1 MALTQGDIAF
11 TSFNADED
19 GWSIVALVDIDPNT
33 AIYFTDNEAISPTSF
48 NTGESYFQWVSGST
62 TISAGTVIRFTAVDA
77 VTLAASVGTLS
88 RATVSGSTN
97 YGLAQGGDVIYAF
110 LGSSAATPTT
120 ILTAISTGDTVT
132 PGDPITNAG
141 LTVGVNA
148 IVLRTSADYG
158 EYSGSRSGQAS
169 FADYKTLVNSVS
181 NWTVDTVDGGYATT
195 VPNTAN
201 FGVASAAATPTV
213 NLSVSP
219 SSGTEAAT
227 TIITVTATA
236 SSAVAGDQT
245 VSLGVSGTNVT
256 AEDYALSNAI
266 ITIPSGQTAGS
277 VTFTVV
283 DDSLVEGTETAT
295 LTLTNPSAGITLG
308 GTATQAIAITD
319 NDAPAVPTVS
329 IEATDATAAEL
340 SSSNA
345 LNTGTF
351 TVTRAGDATAALTV
365 NYTIDGTATNTNDY
379 SRLAGSVIIPAGQS
393 SATIAVVPVNDAAT
407 ESSETVS
414 LTLVDGVSYDLGAVS
429 NATVTIADN
438 AIAPLKKVGGLT
450 SVNGAEIPAFDAGSD
465 RLFVVAGS
473 TVEVYSV
480 SSTGA
485 LTLAG
490 ALTPGFAAPVG
501 TEILPNSV
509 AVKNGTVAVAY
520 AIRETALGTQ
530 QTGKV
535 AFFNAADSSFITAV
549 DAGALPDMLTFTP
562 DGTKVLVANEGEPNE
577 NYTNDPEGS
586 ISIIN
591 LSGGVASL
599 TQSNVTT
606 ADFTAFNSQKQALV
620 AQGVRIVKPD
630 ATVAQDFEP
639 EYITVAGDGLTARI
653 TLQENNAIAVLDLQ
667 TGQITSIQPL
677 GLKDFSLP
685 GNGLDAGDRDG
696 AGNTTLLGIRNQP
709 VFGLYQPDAI
719 ASYTVS
725 GQTYYIT
732 ANEGDSRVRPT
743 GDGIVSGVNEGG
755 IFNEEVRVGSSA
767 YVLDPTVF
775 PNAATLKQNA
785 NLGRLV
791 VSNKSGDTDGDGDF
805 DQIQAFGARSF
816 SIWDASGNR
825 VFDSGDQLEQIT
837 AAQVPS
843 LFNSDGN
850 FASLN
855 FDTRSDNKGPEPE
868 GVVVGVINNRT
879 YAFIGLERVGD
890 VIVYE
895 VSDPTKPQFIEY
907 INTPEDFGVEGLT
920 FVSAAD
926 SPTGKPLLVT
936 ANEISKTV
944 AAFEFTPPVRI
955 SDIQGASHISP
966 LRGQGVNNVPGIVTT
981 LAANGFYLQ
990 DSNPDAD
997 DRTSDGIFV
1006 FTGAAP
1012 TVAVGDSVRVSGTVT
1027 EFRPGNNAN
1036 NLTITQI
1043 SSPVISVLSQGNAL
1057 PAAVMLGNGGRT
1069 IPSQVITNDAVSG
1082 NVENPATPFDPA
1094 EDGIDFY
1101 ESLEGMRVQI
1111 NSPVATS
1118 PTANFG
1124 TSEEIWVL
1132 ADNGANATSRTA
1144 RGGSLI
1150 SASDFNPERIQI
1162 DDLINGTTV
1171 LPTVNVGAQLSDIV
1185 GVVSYDFNN
1194 YEVLVSTAP
1203 TVTQPSTLQ
1212 KEVTNLTGSASQ
1224 LTVATFNVENLDPA
1238 DGATQFNNIAARVV
1252 TNLKSPD
1259 IISLEE
1265 IQDNNGPTN
1274 DSVVDASTTY
1284 QTLINAIA
1292 AAGGP
1297 TYQYRQI
1304 DPVDDT
1310 NGGEPGGNI
1319 RVGFLFNPSRVTFV
1333 DRPGGTSTSNTTVT
1347 DGGSNGTPDL
1357 SASPGLIDPTNAAFT
1372 SSRKPLV
1379 GEFLFNGQT
1388 VYVIG
1393 NHFNSKGGDQPL
1405 FGSNQPPALSSE
1417 TQRNQQ
1423 ATIVAD
1429 FTKSILVI
1437 DPKANIVVAGDINDF
1452 EFSNPLSIL
1461 KTAGLTPLTETL
1473 PANERYTY
1481 NFQGN
1486 AQTLDH
1492 LLVSNNLLGNLDGI
1506 DVVHINSEFADQ
1518 DSDHDPSVA
1527 RFNLAPKP
1535 PAAFQLQIL
1544 HASDFEGGIPAVD
1557 DAVRF
1562 SAVVNRLRTDPNLPS
1577 NVLANTLTLSSGD
1590 NYIPGAFL
1598 NASSDTSLN
1607 GVGGLGSSTAPVI
1620 GRGDIG
1626 ILNSLGIQASA
1637 LGNHEFD
1644 LGVRQVRDIIR
1655 TGSGNP
1661 GTNFPYLS
1669 TNLNFQPEIAPANPN
1684 GNLAASDLAANQT
1697 TAEAST
1703 IKGKI
1708 AKSTVITVAG
1718 VDGIAGNA
1726 DDQKIGIVGATT
1738 PTLPN
1743 ISSIGGIAVT
1753 PVNPIDYDALAAE
1766 IQATV
1771 DVLKA
1776 QGINKIIL
1784 LSHMQQLNIERD
1796 ELAPRL
1802 KDVDI
1807 IIGGGSHTLLS
1818 DANDVLR
1825 AGDTTRGDY
1834 PIVKTAADGK
1844 PVLVVN
1850 TDANYKYVGRLVTE
1864 FDDAGVLNVSKLD
1877 SSINGAYATDEA
1889 GVDRVYGADVDPRAV
1904 ANPNVV
1910 AITDGI
1916 RNVIATKDNLII
1928 GKTSVFLNGEREDVR
1943 TQETNLGNATADANL
1958 FLAKQV
1964 DPTVTISLKNGGG
1977 IRDNIGAISA
1987 APGAVN
1993 SDDIIKLPTQPNP
2006 LAPNK
2011 KTGDVSQLDIENS
2024 LRFNNDL
2031 SLITLTAQQ
2040 LEWVLEHAVA
2050 GTRPGST
2057 PGQFPQVSGL
2067 KFSFDPTKTAIAFSN
2082 TTGEVTTQ
2090 GDRIRNLAV
2099 LNDDGSIRDVIVRDG
2114 VLVGDPNRT
2123 FRLVTLNFLAGT
2135 SNTNILGGDNYPFPK
2150 FVKDNA
2156 TLANRVDLRGE
2167 TIDLNGNGTV
2177 DSALA
2182 LAPGKFTFAA
2192 AGSEQ
2197 DAFAEYLGDQ
2207 FSTTPYSVADVEP
2220 TLDTRIQRL
2229 DVRED
2234 TVLVEP
2240 PTVDN
2245 TPMLVPVGTPGDDDL
2260 FALPGALFNGQNNIV
2275 FTGAGNDTVDLVT
2288 VSASPTAGNNRIN
2301 TGSGGDTIF
2310 ANKNDRL
2317 FGGAGSDTFDAT
2329 DGQGGNRMSG
2339 GAGDDLFFLRKG
2351 DRALGGDGND
2361 KFYVQAGGDN
2371 LLSGGAGN
2379 DQFWIVNA
2387 ELPSAANT
2395 VLDFQIGS
2403 DVIGFSGAAGLGIS
2417 ATTLQLSQVGTDT
2430 AILFGSQTL
2439 ATLSGIQATELS
2451 LSNPNQF
2458 VFA

>member
-1 MALTQGDIAF
+1 MALAQGDIAF

-19 GWSIVALVDIDPNT
+19 GWSIVTFVDIDPNT
-33 AIYFTDNEAISPTSF
+33 SIFFTDNEAIGTTSF
-48 NTGESYFQWVSGST
+48 NTGESYFQWISGASP
-62 TISAGTVIRFTAVDA
+62 IPAGTVIRFTAVDA

-88 RATVSGSTN
+88 RATVSDSTN
-97 YGLAQGGDVIYAF
+97 YGLSASGEAIYAF
-110 LGSSAATPTT
+110 LGSSAASPTT
-120 ILTAISTGDTVT
+120 ILTALSTGDVVT

-141 LTVGVNA
+141 LTVGVSA

-158 EYSGSRSGQAS
+158 EYSGSRAGQPS
-169 FADYKTLVNSVS
+169 FASYKASVFDVA
-181 NWTVDTVDGGYATT
+181 NWTVDRTDGAYATT

-201 FGVASAAATPTV
+201 FTVSSPSPTPPTPPPTSIDLSTYVRIGRYDLPEPTRTATPTNSLLAQEV
-213 NLSVSP
+213 SAVTYNPDTDTLFVVGDGSTSIVQITKTGQLIDSMTLAPGSSPQGTDFYDLEGLTYVGGGKFLLVEERDRQVSLFTYAPGTTLSK
-219 SSGTEAAT
+219 SSVQTVKLGT
-227 TIITVTATA
+227 TIGNIGIEGISYDPQTSGFIAVKETQPEGIFQTGIDFAAGTATNG
-236 SSAVAGDQT
+236 SPT
-245 VSLGVSGTNVT
+245 TTNSTNLFDPALANLLDFADV
-256 AEDYALSNAI
+256 YALSNLPAL
-266 ITIPSGQTAGS
+266 SGQADFSHLLVLSQESGKIVNIDRSGKIFSSLTIVSDPGNPLSVADQQHEGLTVDSNGILYVVSENGGGDINRPQLWVYAPSLTPKVNQAPTAVVLNSSISTIAENVNTATPIKVADIAIVDDGLGTNTLTVTGTDANFFEISGSGLFLKAGTVLNNAAKASYSITVNVDDPTIGSTTDASVPFTLAVAVANAAPSLIISEVTPWGSGNSPYAADWFEVTNTGTSAVDITNWKIDDNSNAFASAVALRGLTSIPAEKSAVFIEGLADGSTDATLITSFSTAWFGSAIPPSNVLIGTYGGSGVGLSTAGDAVNLFDAS
-277 VTFTVV
+277 GNRVTGISFGPSTIGSTF
-283 DDSLVEGTETAT
+283 DNTAGLGSTT
-295 LTLTNPSAGITLG
+295 LPL
-308 GTATQAIAITD
+308 
-319 NDAPAVPTVS
+319 PTVS
-329 IEATDATAAEL
+329 TLSAIGINGAFLASDGLETGSPGTIASPPTVAVAATDDAAAEAA
-340 SSSNA
+340 SDP
-345 LNTGTF
+345 GTF
-351 TVTRAGDATAALTV
+351 RLTRTGSTASALTV
-365 NYTIDGTATNTNDY
+365 NYTLATGTGQATAADY
-379 SRLAGSVIIPAGQS
+379 TPILSGIATIPAGS
-393 SATIAVVPVNDAAT
+393 SFVDIAIAPVDDTVVEGNETVVLTLAAGAGYAISTDNTATI
-407 ESSETVS
+407 
-414 LTLVDGVSYDLGAVS
+414 
-429 NATVTIADN
+429 TIADN
-438 AIAPLKKVGGLT
+438 
-450 SVNGAEIPAFDAGSD
+450 D
-465 RLFVVAGS
+465 VAGS
-473 TVEVYSV
+473 T
-480 SSTGA
+480 
-485 LTLAG
+485 
-490 ALTPGFAAPVG
+490 
-501 TEILPNSV
+501 
-509 AVKNGTVAVAY
+509 
-520 AIRETALGTQ
+520 
-530 QTGKV
+530 
-535 AFFNAADSSFITAV
+535 
-549 DAGALPDMLTFTP
+549 
-562 DGTKVLVANEGEPNE
+562 
-577 NYTNDPEGS
+577 
-586 ISIIN
+586 
-591 LSGGVASL
+591 
-599 TQSNVTT
+599 
-606 ADFTAFNSQKQALV
+606 
-620 AQGVRIVKPD
+620 RIH
-630 ATVAQDFEP
+630 
-639 EYITVAGDGLTARI
+639 
-653 TLQENNAIAVLDLQ
+653 
-667 TGQITSIQPL
+667 
-677 GLKDFSLP
+677 
-685 GNGLDAGDRDG
+685 
-696 AGNTTLLGIRNQP
+696 
-709 VFGLYQPDAI
+709 
-719 ASYTVS
+719 
-725 GQTYYIT
+725 
-732 ANEGDSRVRPT
+732 
-743 GDGIVSGVNEGG
+743 
-755 IFNEEVRVGSSA
+755 
-767 YVLDPTVF
+767 
-775 PNAATLKQNA
+775 
-785 NLGRLV
+785 
-791 VSNKSGDTDGDGDF
+791 
-805 DQIQAFGARSF
+805 
-816 SIWDASGNR
+816 
-825 VFDSGDQLEQIT
+825 
-837 AAQVPS
+837 
-843 LFNSDGN
+843 
-850 FASLN
+850 
-855 FDTRSDNKGPEPE
+855 
-868 GVVVGVINNRT
+868 
-879 YAFIGLERVGD
+879 
-890 VIVYE
+890 
-895 VSDPTKPQFIEY
+895 
-907 INTPEDFGVEGLT
+907 
-920 FVSAAD
+920 
-926 SPTGKPLLVT
+926 
-936 ANEISKTV
+936 
-944 AAFEFTPPVRI
+944 
-955 SDIQGASHISP
+955 DIQGAAHTS
-966 LRGQGVNNVPGIVTT
+966 LLNGQKVSNVPGIVTAVAT
-981 LAANGFYLQ
+981 NGFYFQ
-990 DSNPDAD
+990 DPNPDAD
-997 DRTSDGIFV
+997 DRTSEGIFV
-1006 FTGAAP
+1006 FTSAAP
-1012 TVAVGDSVRVSGTVT
+1012 TVAAGDSVLVSGTVT

-1036 NLTITQI
+1036 NLTITEITSPTI
-1043 SSPVISVLSQGNAL
+1043 STLSKGNLL
-1057 PAAVMLGNGGRT
+1057 PTAVVLGNGGRT
-1069 IPSQVITNDAVSG
+1069 IPNQVISNDAANG
-1082 NVENPATPFDPA
+1082 NVENAATSFDPT

-1111 NSPVATS
+1111 NNPVATS

-1132 ADNGANATSRTA
+1132 ADNGANATNRTA

-1171 LPTVNVGAQLSDIV
+1171 LPAVNVGAQLSTIT
-1185 GVVSYDFNN
+1185 GVVNYDFNN
-1194 YEVLVSTAP
+1194 YEVLVSAAP

-1212 KEVTNLTGSASQ
+1212 KEVTNLTGSAGQ

-1238 DGATQFNNIAARVV
+1238 DGATKFNNLAARIV

-1333 DRPGGTSTSNTTVT
+1333 DRPGGTSTSSTTVT
-1347 DGGSNGTPDL
+1347 DVGNNGTPDL

-1405 FGSNQPPALSSE
+1405 FGPSQPPALSSE

-1429 FTKSILVI
+1429 FAKSILAI
-1437 DPKANIVVAGDINDF
+1437 DPKANIVVAGDLNDF
-1452 EFSNPLSIL
+1452 EFSNPLNIL
-1461 KTAGLTPLTETL
+1461 KAAGLTPLTETL

-1492 LLVSNNLLGNLDGI
+1492 LLVSNNLLAKLDGI

-1518 DSDHDPSVA
+1518 DSDHDPSIA
-1527 RFNLAPKP
+1527 QFNLAPKP
-1535 PAAFQLQIL
+1535 APFQLQIF
-1544 HASDFEGGIPAVD
+1544 HASDFEAGIPAVD
-1557 DAVRF
+1557 DAVGF
-1562 SAVVNRLRTDPNLPS
+1562 SAVINRLRTDPNLS
-1577 NVLANTLTLSSGD
+1577 SSVLANTITLSSGD

-1607 GVGGLGSSTAPVI
+1607 GIGGLGSSTAPVI

-1626 ILNSLGIQASA
+1626 ILNALGIQASA
-1637 LGNHEFD
+1637 FGNHEFD
-1644 LGVRQVRDIIR
+1644 LGVRQVRDILR

-1684 GNLAASDLAANQT
+1684 GNLAASDLATNQT
-1697 TAEAST
+1697 TAEANT

-1708 AKSTVITVAG
+1708 AKSTLITVAG

-1743 ISSIGGIAVT
+1743 ISSIGSIGVT
-1753 PVNPIDYDALAAE
+1753 PSNPIDYAALAAE
-1766 IQATV
+1766 IQSTV
-1771 DVLKA
+1771 DILKA

-1784 LSHMQQLNIERD
+1784 LTHMQQLNIERD

-1807 IIGGGSHTLLS
+1807 IIGGGSNTLLS

-1825 AGDTTRGDY
+1825 AGDTKQGDY

-1850 TDANYKYVGRLVTE
+1850 TDGNYKYVGRLITE

-1877 SSINGAYATDEA
+1877 SSINGAYATDGA

-1916 RNVIATKDNLII
+1916 KNVIATKDNSIV
-1928 GKTSVFLNGEREDVR
+1928 GKSSVFLNGEREDVR
-1943 TQETNLGNATADANL
+1943 TEETNLGNVTADANL
-1958 FLAKQV
+1958 YLAKQI

-1977 IRDNIGAISA
+1977 IRDNIGTISA

-1993 SDDIIKLPTQPNP
+1993 PDDIVKLPTQPNP

-2011 KTGDVSQLDIENS
+2011 KTGDISQLDIENS

-2040 LEWVLEHAVA
+2040 LEWVMEHAVA

-2067 KFSFDPTKTAIAFSN
+2067 KFSFDPTKTAIAFNN

-2099 LNDDGSIRDVIVRDG
+2099 LNDDGSIRDIVVKDG

-2123 FRLVTLNFLAGT
+2123 FRMVTLNFLAGT

-2156 TLANRVDLRGE
+2156 ALANRVDLRGE
-2167 TIDLNGNGTV
+2167 TIDLNGNGKV
-2177 DSALA
+2177 DPALA

-2197 DAFAEYLGDQ
+2197 DAFAEYLGDR
-2207 FSTTPYSVADVEP
+2207 FSTTPYSVADVGP
-2220 TLDTRIQRL
+2220 ALDDRIQRL
-2229 DVRED
+2229 DVRQD
-2234 TVLVEP
+2234 TVLVGP
-2240 PTVDN
+2240 PVVDN
-2245 TPMLVPVGTPGDDDL
+2245 TPTLIPVGTPGDDTL
-2260 FALPGALFNGQNNIV
+2260 IASPGALFNGQNDIV
-2275 FTGAGNDTVDLVT
+2275 FTGAGNDTVDLAT
-2288 VSASPTAGNNRIN
+2288 VSASPAAGNNRIN
-2301 TGSGGDTIF
+2301 TGSGRDTIF

-2317 FGGAGSDTFDAT
+2317 FGGDGPDIFDAT

-2339 GAGDDLFFLRKG
+2339 GAGDDIFFLGKG

-2361 KFYVQAGGDN
+2361 RFYVQTGGNN

-2387 ELPSAANT
+2387 ELPSSANT
-2395 VLDFQIGS
+2395 ILDFQIGT
-2403 DVIGFSGAAGLGIS
+2403 DVIGISGAAGLGIS
-2417 ATTLQLSQVGTDT
+2417 ATTLKLSQVGADT
-2430 AILFGSQTL
+2430 SILFGSQTL
-2439 ATLSGIQATELS
+2439 ATLSGIQSTDLS
-2451 LSNPNQF
+2451 LNNPNQF